1 MSIHGR
7 NDASLSA
14 NVPFR
19 QPHTGISHPGPPRA
33 HFTHDYT
40 PIYTHI
46 GEALVRLV
54 DQPPVVEI
62 MFANALGDGQLNAV
76 RMMIV
81 VECDRQRSFEVRIE
95 IRVQIGQVDDG

>member
-1 MSIHGR
+1 MVEMTHPYPQMFRS
-7 NDASLSA
+7 ASRTRVSRIRA
-14 NVPFR
+14 
-19 QPHTGISHPGPPRA
+19 PPRA